1 MRQKLFNKFFLATA
15 VIVLLSLTVMMMILT
30 FTYNHYFANTKNET
44 MRETCDQIADYV
56 VQTKGIDDVKSIY
69 FIVSGFS
76 KVSDIDAYV
85 TDKQGN
91 IVVCGCDAFGPDNA
105 CDHSGNRLDIS
116 DILTEDA
123 QDKTMLSTLDFYKE
137 PHYISYTEIVY
148 KDKTQGYVVAAA
160 PIEVIKEL
168 MTQVSRLYL
177 FSAIIPIAIMF
188 VALYIMTYRM
198 TRPLK
203 MMSTAARAM
212 AKGDFSKR
220 IPVTDDDE
228 IGELAVAF
236 NQMTNS
242 LAQLEG
248 MRKSFVADVS
258 HELKTPMTTIGGFI
272 DGIIDGTIEPEK
284 QSYYLKIVSDEVK
297 RLSRLLET
305 MLSISKLE
313 SGEFVLKMEKF
324 DFRELLIGI
333 VIAQEQRIEKA
344 NLEINGLESITS
356 VTVNAD
362 KDLIHQVVYNLVD
375 NAIKFNI
382 DGGRIDFAVKV
393 DAKRMSFSITNTG
406 KGIPV
411 NDLPYVFE
419 RFFKVDKSRSA
430 NKNSTGLGLYIVK
443 NILKNHGGTIKVASK
458 ENEYTTFEVQ
468 LPLSK

>member
-1 MRQKLFNKFFLATA
+1 MRQKLFNKFFVATTL
-15 VIVLLSLTVMMMILT
+15 IVLLSLTIMLMILT
-30 FTYNHYFANTKNET
+30 FTYNHYFADSKNET
-44 MRETCDQIADYV
+44 MQKTCDQVADYIM
-56 VQTKGIDDVKSIY
+56 QTDSLDDVQSIY
-69 FIVSGFS
+69 FIMSS
-76 KVSDIDAYV
+76 LAEVSDIDAFV
-85 TDKQGN
+85 TDEHGD
-91 IVVCGCDAFGPDNA
+91 IIICACPAFESDNA
-105 CDHSGNRLDIS
+105 CDHSGNSLKIDSIIS
-116 DILTEDA
+116 DKNNKNRLE
-123 QDKTMLSTLDFYKE
+123 TLDFYKE
-137 PHYISYTEIVY
+137 PHYVSSSVISI
-148 KDKTQGYVVAAA
+148 DGKTRGYVISAA
-160 PIEVIKEL
+160 PMELIKEL
-168 MTQVSRLYL
+168 MSQVSRLYL
-177 FSAIIPIAIMF
+177 ISAIIPISIMF

-203 MMSTAARAM
+203 MMSNAARAM

-228 IGELAVAF
+228 IGELAVSF

-272 DGIIDGTIEPEK
+272 DGIIDGTIESDK
-284 QSYYLKIVSDEVK
+284 QNYYLKIVSDEVK

-305 MLSISKLE
+305 MLNISKLE
-313 SGEFVLKMEKF
+313 SGEFVLRNEKF
-324 DFRELLIGI
+324 DFRELVIGI
-333 VIAQEQRIEKA
+333 VIAQEQRIEQMG
-344 NLEINGLESITS
+344 LDINGLETLTS

-375 NAIKFNI
+375 NAIKFNTN
-382 DGGRIDFAVKV
+382 GGHIDFAIKV
-393 DAKRMSFSITNTG
+393 DAKRMCFSITNTG
-406 KGIPV
+406 RGIPT

-443 NILKNHGGTIKVASK
+443 NILKNHGGTIKVTSK
-458 ENEYTTFEVQ
+458 ENEFTTFEVT